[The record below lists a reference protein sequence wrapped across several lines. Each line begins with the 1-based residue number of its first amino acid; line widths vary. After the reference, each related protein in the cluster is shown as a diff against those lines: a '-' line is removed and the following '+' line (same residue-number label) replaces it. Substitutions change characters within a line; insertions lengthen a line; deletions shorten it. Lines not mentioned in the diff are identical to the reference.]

1 MDPLDPILVAEIE
14 SEANQVAGRL
24 RAERSQKV
32 GAPGERA
39 IRAVLLIC
47 KRPEL
52 TQIDAQRHFGT
63 NPNSF
68 SRYRVLL
75 DQLSAAATSTE
86 HGAEHQ
92 AKVVHEQLKPL
103 VQLAWLKQNT
113 PTVSALDVDGV
124 QRAADGSYHRVLR
137 ASIELQTGTIE
148 RSATVAFDAAS
159 GAAEANWK
167 REAAAV
173 NALARDWAE
182 LSTLKAEAGGS
193 ELVARGGALN
203 YVRAQCGCN
212 WHAGD
217 WVWIPNSPAASYEYP
232 VASTAAHPT
241 LAKVVR
247 CFANGSLEV
256 EHS

>member
-1 MDPLDPILVAEIE
+1 MVFDIPFLVTQLACAKRCPKNAERDVRVWVCFLVASRLARAPPCSFGRSVLLAPGQMDPLDPILVAEIE

-24 RAERSQKV
+24 RAERSCKV

-68 SRYRVLL
+68 SKYRVLL

-148 RSATVAFDAAS
+148 RSATVPFDAAS
-159 GAAEANWK
+159 GAAEAIWK

-182 LSTLKAEAGGS
+182 LSTVKAETGGS
-193 ELVARGGALN
+193 ELVG
-203 YVRAQCGCN
+203 
-212 WHAGD
+212 
-217 WVWIPNSPAASYEYP
+217 
-232 VASTAAHPT
+232 
-241 LAKVVR
+241 
-247 CFANGSLEV
+247 
-256 EHS
+256 